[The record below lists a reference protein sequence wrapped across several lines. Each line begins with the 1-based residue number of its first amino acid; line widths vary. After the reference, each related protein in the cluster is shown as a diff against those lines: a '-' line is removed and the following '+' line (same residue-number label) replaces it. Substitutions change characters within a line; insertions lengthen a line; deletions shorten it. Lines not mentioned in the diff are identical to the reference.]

1 VRSGARSRRSSLPC
15 CGRAFA
21 AAIAAFLVV
30 GRISAFAEAAPA
42 AAAPAAA
49 APAAI
54 LLKGAIAERG
64 LPFFGPNAIRALYG
78 EYLLGARARDAAS
91 AVGDAGS
98 ASGKGDP
105 RLARLWYTRESVV
118 LSQAWKAASAY
129 GSLSRVLDRPEGPA
143 VFLKGEGYSLFLEL
157 AIDSPE
163 ARSFAQ
169 ALNRKFAVF
178 FRNASSDAE
187 LSFPST
193 VEY

>member
-1 VRSGARSRRSSLPC
+1 LRASPRIRRSASPRS
-15 CGRAFA
+15 GRAFA
-21 AAIAAFLVV
+21 AAIAILLVA
-30 GRISAFAEAAPA
+30 GRMPVPAQSAPA
-42 AAAPAAA
+42 AAAKAAA

-78 EYLLGARARDAAS
+78 EYLLGERAQDAAS
-91 AVGDAGS
+91 AVGAAES
-98 ASGKGDP
+98 APGKDDP
-105 RLARLWYTRESVV
+105 RLVRLWYTRESVV
-118 LSQAWKAASAY
+118 LSSAWKASSAY
-129 GSLSRVLDRPEGPA
+129 GAGSRVLDRPEGPA
-143 VFLKGEGYSLFLEL
+143 VHLKGEGYSLFLEL
-157 AIDSPE
+157 RSESPE
-163 ARSFAQ
+163 ARSFAP

>member
-1 VRSGARSRRSSLPC
+1 VRASPSIRRSSVPRS
-15 CGRAFA
+15 GRAFA
-21 AAIAAFLVV
+21 VAIALLVLA
-30 GRISAFAEAAPA
+30 GRAPAAAAPA

-64 LPFFGPNAIRALYG
+64 IPFFGPNAIRALYG
-78 EYLLGARARDAAS
+78 EYLLGKSALDAAS
-91 AVGDAGS
+91 AVGAAES
-98 ASGKGDP
+98 APGKDDP
-105 RLARLWYTRESVV
+105 RIARLWYTRESVV
-118 LSQAWKAASAY
+118 LSSAWKASGAY
-129 GSLSRVLDRPEGPA
+129 GAGSRVLDRPEGPA
-143 VFLKGEGYSLFLEL
+143 VFLKGGGYSLFLEL
-157 AIDSPE
+157 ASDSPE